1 MSAPPYMK
9 LYVAEWT
16 ADTQALTCEQDG
28 AYGRLVRAMWRA
40 GGTLPND
47 PVKLARIVGL
57 TEKRWA
63 EIGGDVVSLFL
74 KRGNFLSHKRLR
86 NEVKK
91 YEETVAKRRQ
101 AGKTGGVQSGV
112 NRRKKKANPSEANA
126 SILLPK
132 NEAIADITRTRTR
145 RNKNSAPTEQRV
157 LIPAGVAVACLEGA
171 TPPPAITAEHRA
183 EMAAAMKELAAGL
196 GSSRRAN

>member
-1 MSAPPYMK
+1 MK

-47 PVKLARIVGL
+47 ATKLARIVGL
-57 TEKRWA
+57 SERRWS
-63 EIGGDVVSLFL
+63 EIGPDVVALFI
-74 KRGNFLSHKRLR
+74 KRGAYLSHKRLR

-101 AGKTGGVQSGV
+101 AGKAGGVKSGV
-112 NRRKKKANPSEANA
+112 NRRKKKGKSDEANA
-126 SILLPK
+126 SILLSK

-157 LIPAGVAVACLEGA
+157 LIPAAVGVACLEGA
-171 TPPPAITAEHRA
+171 TPPAAISPERRA
-183 EMAAAMKELAAGL
+183 EMAAAMKDLAAGL
-196 GSSRRAN
+196 GVSRRAN